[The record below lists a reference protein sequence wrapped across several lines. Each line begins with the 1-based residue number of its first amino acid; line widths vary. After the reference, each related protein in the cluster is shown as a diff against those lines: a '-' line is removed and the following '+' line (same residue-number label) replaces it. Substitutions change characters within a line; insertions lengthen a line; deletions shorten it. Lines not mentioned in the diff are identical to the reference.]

1 MFVSKVR
8 IVQYERELYDGG
20 QIHVQRFMQ
29 VLLLLQFVG
38 MKDHG
43 TKIVLYNL
51 WEDDQGQ
58 LELDFQTDPYV
69 SNFTFFLRNIVISF

>member
-1 MFVSKVR
+1 MV
-8 IVQYERELYDGG
+8 I
-20 QIHVQRFMQ
+20 
-29 VLLLLQFVG
+29 LLVQFVG

-58 LELDFQTDPYV
+58 PELDFEYDPYV
-69 SNFTFFLRNIVISF
+69 SEHSPSYSCIVV

>member
-1 MFVSKVR
+1 MFEKKSCLNFF
-8 IVQYERELYDGG
+8 YEGPLPS
-20 QIHVQRFMQ
+20 
-29 VLLLLQFVG
+29 QFTG

-58 LELDFQTDPYV
+58 LELDFDTDPCV
-69 SNFTFFLRNIVISF
+69 SSPTFYF

>member
-1 MFVSKVR
+1 
-8 IVQYERELYDGG
+8 
-20 QIHVQRFMQ
+20 MQ

-58 LELDFQTDPYV
+58 LELDFETDPYV
-69 SNFTFFLRNIVISF
+69 SSCSFLLVNIVIPFYISLNQICLEL